1 MQRRSGDLIKN
12 MHEMKCKFLILF
24 LRCRGTKPKHNGGG
38 GATGVNYKLNHDGIT
53 DDLQRLT
60 MFNFSVRRVLVI
72 PQETLPDV
80 ARGGEGRAEL
90 PPLSRDTIN
99 DCDPSSSKNKDCFSI
114 PPTFKPINDE
124 PRGRA
129 AALWY

>member
-24 LRCRGTKPKHNGGG
+24 LHCRGTKPKRTE
-38 GATGVNYKLNHDGIT
+38 GATGVNYKLNHGGIT
-53 DDLQRLT
+53 DDSRRLT
-60 MFNFSVRRVLVI
+60 MFNFSARRVLVI
-72 PQETLPDV
+72 AQETLPDV
-80 ARGGEGRAEL
+80 ARGGEGRAEV

-114 PPTFKPINDE
+114 PPLLSP
-124 PRGRA
+124 
-129 AALWY
+129 